1 MNDNLTTVAVYLLLL
16 LFYILI
22 SICQKI
28 LNQYGM
34 SCAGIVLLIIISW
47 YLLNMKYKIVKTG
60 NGEENLFQL
69 DENNVSMI
77 LQKVL
82 SVAYYDYQ

>member
-34 SCAGIVLLIIISW
+34 SCAGIVLLIIIS
-47 YLLNMKYKIVKTG
+47 
-60 NGEENLFQL
+60 
-69 DENNVSMI
+69 
-77 LQKVL
+77 
-82 SVAYYDYQ
+82 

>member
-1 MNDNLTTVAVYLLLL
+1 
-16 LFYILI
+16 
-22 SICQKI
+22 
-28 LNQYGM
+28 
-34 SCAGIVLLIIISW
+34 
-47 YLLNMKYKIVKTG
+47 MKYKIVKTG